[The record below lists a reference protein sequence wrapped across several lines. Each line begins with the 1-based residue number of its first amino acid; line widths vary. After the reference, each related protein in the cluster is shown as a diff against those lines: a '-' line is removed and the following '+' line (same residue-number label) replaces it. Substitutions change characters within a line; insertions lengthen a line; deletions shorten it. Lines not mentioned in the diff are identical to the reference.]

1 MAAGSCSAT
10 LRACRNAT
18 FDLMDTTGLEALAAA
33 LRAGK
38 KVTMFVGAGIST
50 SAGIPDFRSP
60 DTGLYAN
67 LARLNLPYAEAV
79 FDIDYFRH
87 HPQAFYTLAHE
98 LYPGR
103 FAPTAFHRLVRLLQD
118 KQLLHRVYTQ
128 NIDTLERMAGVREEL
143 IVEAHGSFAHNHCID
158 CGEEMSVAEFGRQLG
173 AATPQCPECHG
184 HVKPDIVFFGEQLPA
199 RFFEAWQDDCDAVE
213 VAVVAGTSL
222 TVHPFAA
229 LPSQV
234 GAGALRVLV
243 NKEAVGDFRARR
255 RSTDVVVEGEC
266 DAAAEAL
273 CEMMGWELAAEAASE
288 ETRAAVSEAS
298 DASEETQAAVG
309 EASDASEGT
318 QAAVDEARN
327 ASEETQAAVG
337 EASTAAVYRVSITAE
352 AAEAAEADEAKAA
365 ASPLPSAEEWA
376 RGQVSE
382 ALDKATGAALNA
394 NGSIAGVA
402 EAAASEASALE
413 SVSRSAHDPSSAS
426 VPASA
431 APASASPPS
440 PSTREALEALSRLR
454 I

>member
-1 MAAGSCSAT
+1 
-10 LRACRNAT
+10 
-18 FDLMDTTGLEALAAA
+18 MDTTGLEALAAA

-38 KVTMFVGAGIST
+38 KVTLFVGAGIST

-60 DTGLYAN
+60 ETGLYAN

-128 NIDTLERMAGVREEL
+128 NIDTLERMAGVREEF
-143 IVEAHGSFAHNHCID
+143 IVEAHGSFAYNHCID
-158 CGEEMSVAEFGRQLG
+158 CGVGMSVAEFGRQLG
-173 AATPQCPECHG
+173 EATPQCPKCHG
-184 HVKPDIVFFGEQLPA
+184 HVKPDIVFFGEQLPS
-199 RFFEAWQDDCDAVE
+199 RFFEAWQSDCDAVE

-234 GAGALRVLV
+234 GADVLRVLV

-255 RSTDVVVEGEC
+255 RSTDVVVEGDC

-273 CEMMGWELAAEAASE
+273 CEMMGWELAAEREAAASNARE
-288 ETRAAVSEAS
+288 AAEREAAASNAAGSGDASEATPSEAAANVSGLGRVSADEAREASRRAGDASGAALSAIGSKAAAVTVTEAAVSESGAVTVTEAAVS
-298 DASEETQAAVG
+298 EGADLGAATSEASEANLEAV
-309 EASDASEGT
+309 
-318 QAAVDEARN
+318 
-327 ASEETQAAVG
+327 
-337 EASTAAVYRVSITAE
+337 
-352 AAEAAEADEAKAA
+352 
-365 ASPLPSAEEWA
+365 
-376 RGQVSE
+376 
-382 ALDKATGAALNA
+382 
-394 NGSIAGVA
+394 
-402 EAAASEASALE
+402 ASEASLE
-413 SVSRSAHDPSSAS
+413 AVASEASLETASLSPAGEEHTSAS
-426 VPASA
+426 AQGPASPAPASA
-431 APASASPPS
+431 ARR
-440 PSTREALEALSRLR
+440 PSTSEALEALSRLK